1 MSDFKERMKAE
12 LTELDERIA
21 KLDKFLAEDKTV
33 TGIDRSLMTR
43 QLRFMERYSKVLT
56 ERVGNLKGE

>member
-21 KLDKFLAEDKTV
+21 KLDKFLTEDKTV